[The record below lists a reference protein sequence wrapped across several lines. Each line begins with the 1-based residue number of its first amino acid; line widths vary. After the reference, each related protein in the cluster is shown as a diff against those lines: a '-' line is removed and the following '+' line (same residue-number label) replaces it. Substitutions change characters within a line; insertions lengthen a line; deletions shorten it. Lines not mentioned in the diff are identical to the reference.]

1 MKLSTFSSTAVTLLV
16 TPFVG
21 VWIEIP
27 HQAVMKYQSFVTPF
41 VGVWIEIDN
50 SSFKLAYIKVTPFV
64 GVWIE
69 ICGYICGYW
78 NCRQS
83 LPLWECGLKF
93 RDDWEIVEG
102 EVVTPFVGVWIEM
115 QSRTIPCLIT

>member
-1 MKLSTFSSTAVTLLV
+1 MGVWIEMYGDRFIVNDYNVTPFVGVWIEILENSPFSISDLV

-21 VWIEIP
+21 VWIEIL
-27 HQAVMKYQSFVTPF
+27 Y
-41 VGVWIEIDN
+41 
-50 SSFKLAYIKVTPFV
+50 SSRDGTGTSVTPFV

-93 RDDWEIVEG
+93 IDYMEETGKNCHSLRGSVD
-102 EVVTPFVGVWIEM
+102 
-115 QSRTIPCLIT
+115 

>member
-1 MKLSTFSSTAVTLLV
+1 MYGDRFIVNDYNVTPFVGVWIEILENSPFSISDLV

-21 VWIEIP
+21 VWIEIL
-27 HQAVMKYQSFVTPF
+27 Y
-41 VGVWIEIDN
+41 
-50 SSFKLAYIKVTPFV
+50 SSRDGTGTSVTPFV

-102 EVVTPFVGVWIEM
+102 EVVTPFVGVWIE
-115 QSRTIPCLIT
+115 IY